1 MSFQSKILFSDV
13 QYPEITKHLETM
25 NSKER
30 AEKIRA
36 LAHAAFMLETGK
48 WDIVP
53 KGSYVTQIRTMA
65 QEAPTGFGA
74 DFRKTASL

>member
-13 QYPEITKHLETM
+13 QYPEITKHLEAMTA
-25 NSKER
+25 KER

-53 KGSYVTQIRTMA
+53 KDSYVTQIKTVA
-65 QEAPTGFGA
+65 QEALSGFGT
-74 DFRKTASL
+74 DFRKAASL